1 MTAHAEN
8 IELAR
13 QVIEACRVR
22 DIMIAAAE
30 SCTGGLI
37 ATTLTEIPGS
47 SAVFDRGFVTYSN
60 TSKIEMLGIFPI
72 TLKQYGAVSKET
84 AMEMAHG
91 ALARSEAG
99 LSIACTG
106 IAGPDGGTAEK
117 PVGLVHIAAKHYNG
131 TLLHRDM
138 QYGDIGRAAVRFATV
153 KTALEMML
161 KLATI
166 DPNYKG

>member
-1 MTAHAEN
+1 MPAHTVN
-8 IELAR
+8 LELAR
-13 QVIEACRVR
+13 QIIDACRLR
-22 DIMIAAAE
+22 EIMIATAE

-37 ATTLTEIPGS
+37 ATTLTEVPGA

-60 TSKIEMLGIFPI
+60 GSKIEMLGLFPI
-72 TLKQYGAVSKET
+72 TLKQSGAVSKET

-99 LSIACTG
+99 LSVAVTG

-131 TLLHRDM
+131 TMLHREM
-138 QYGDIGRAAVRFATV
+138 RYGEIGRSAVRFSTV
-153 KTALEMML
+153 HTALEMML
-161 KLATI
+161 KLAVI